1 MLRITNFQTG
11 VTEKLVRDV
20 CHDHPAWVHGQL
32 GTGSESELQGFLDC
46 TDLGE
51 FQARP
56 YEEDMCGVCWVPD
69 E

>member
-11 VTEKLVRDV
+11 ETLRLVRDV
-20 CHDHPAWVHGQL
+20 YHDHPAWVHGQL

-46 TDLGE
+46 TNLAE
-51 FQARP
+51 FMARS